1 MVGSGYTDVSLN
13 QVTSPPLYNALHL
26 VVFLA
31 VGHDVVANIQS
42 KNYDCLALSDD
53 WSTVHDVGVG
63 DVNSSR
69 VVYLFEGPTYKA
81 RAVVLPFDKARN

>member
-13 QVTSPPLYNALHL
+13 QVTSPSLYNALHL

-53 WSTVHDVGVG
+53 
-63 DVNSSR
+63 
-69 VVYLFEGPTYKA
+69 
-81 RAVVLPFDKARN
+81 